1 MPLDPDSA
9 HMLRT
14 GLRRAAWILGLLV
27 TVVLAAWIAENG
39 ITEGAREMRSAWQ
52 AADITGYQAAWVTLS
67 IAAVLAVYW
76 WGVGSGSR
84 YEPPPIGAVTS
95 TGAVNTPS
103 PQSSTPPQS

>member
-1 MPLDPDSA
+1 
-9 HMLRT
+9 MLRT
-14 GLRRAAWILGLLV
+14 GLRRAAWMLGLLV

-39 ITEGAREMRSAWQ
+39 ITAGAREMRSTWQ

-84 YEPPPIGAVTS
+84 YEPPPIDAVT
-95 TGAVNTPS
+95 TGVVNTPS